1 MNTIALFY
9 LHESLFAIIQKK
21 FFEEQERLFGTD
33 HIYGVDSFNEMG
45 LLSWEPDYLK
55 KVSSNLYHTLVNA
68 DSKAEGLQMTWM
80 FYVDKK
86 KWTTQRVEAF
96 LKGRYFILVSESSSL
111 IFSKDGYTT
120 KEVEIEG
127 VGRFECTDT

>member
-1 MNTIALFY
+1 M
-9 LHESLFAIIQKK
+9 
-21 FFEEQERLFGTD
+21 
-33 HIYGVDSFNEMG
+33 
-45 LLSWEPDYLK
+45 K

-86 KWTTQRVEAF
+86 RWMTQRVAAF
-96 LKGRYFILVSESSSL
+96 LKGGYFVWVSENRYL
-111 IFSKDGYTT
+111 IFSKEGYIT

-127 VGRFECTDT
+127 EGDLNVQIFKGG